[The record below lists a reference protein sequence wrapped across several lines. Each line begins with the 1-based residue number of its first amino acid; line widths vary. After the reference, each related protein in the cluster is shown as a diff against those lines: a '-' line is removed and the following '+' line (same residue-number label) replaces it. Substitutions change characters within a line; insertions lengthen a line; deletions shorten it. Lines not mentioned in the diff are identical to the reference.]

1 MATRARILGWI
12 WALLAAAF
20 AAALLTPAAV
30 TPSPQPSALPQFDTG
45 STWFGSSFE
54 EVERD
59 YNAEEDPGSLFNVA
73 RRIGWRE
80 GHPTGEGVD
89 VAIIDTGVVPVAAL
103 AAGNV
108 VRGPDFSF
116 EDANDSLRTL
126 DTNGHGTHL
135 SGIIAGNAPGDE
147 GDSEEDRDDATF
159 RGLAPDAR
167 LLSIK
172 VGSADGSVD
181 VSQVIAAIN
190 WVVDNRTANGWNIR
204 VLNLAYGT
212 TSTQPY
218 EIDPLAYAVER
229 AWHAGIVVVVA
240 GGNDGS
246 GAPLRSPAT
255 DPYVIAVGAGERT
268 GKKVKIAPF
277 SNQGTAERRLD
288 ILAPGESIVSLR
300 NPGSYSDAYN
310 EAGRV
315 EATLVR
321 GTGTSQASAV
331 VSAAVAMLLEDRP
344 QLTPDE
350 VKAILI
356 KSARGGEPG
365 FIDIRKALRTSAKK
379 FTQTWPVATGTGS
392 IDSARGTSLA
402 TDPRGEALGEADVF
416 GNSWAESGWA
426 QDAWTGN
433 RWLGS
438 AWAEDVW
445 QGTVWYEEL
454 WAGGAWSDGSW
465 TGNEWSGNE
474 WSGNEWSGNE
484 WSTGGW
490 SEAR

>member
-1 MATRARILGWI
+1 MAARARITAWI
-12 WALLAAAF
+12 WALLVSLIAV
-20 AAALLTPAAV
+20 ALLGPASV
-30 TPSPQPSALPQFDTG
+30 PPPSHQTTRGTDST
-45 STWFGSSFE
+45 TWFGSTFE
-54 EVERD
+54 EVGGG
-59 YNAEEDPGSLFNVA
+59 YTAEEDPGSLFNVA

-80 GHPTGEGVD
+80 GHPTGAGVD
-89 VAIIDTGVVPVAAL
+89 VAIIDTGVVPVPAL

-116 EDANDSLRTL
+116 EDAYASLRTL

-135 SGIIAGNAPGDE
+135 SGIIAGNAPADGGGD
-147 GDSEEDRDDATF
+147 EDRDDRDFT
-159 RGLAPDAR
+159 GLAPDAR

-190 WVVDNRTANGWNIR
+190 WVVDNRNANGWNIR

-212 TSTQPY
+212 TSSQPY
-218 EIDPLAYAVER
+218 EVDPLAYAVER

-246 GAPLRSPAT
+246 TAPLRSPAT
-255 DPYVIAVGAGERT
+255 DPYVIAVGAGELK
-268 GKKVKIAPF
+268 GKHVEIASF
-277 SNQGTAERRLD
+277 SNQGTADRGLD
-288 ILAPGESIVSLR
+288 ILAPGQSIVSLR

-331 VSAAVAMLLEDRP
+331 VTAAVAILLEDRP

-356 KSARGGEPG
+356 KSARRGEPG
-365 FIDIRKALRTSAKK
+365 FVDIRGALRTSVKK
-379 FTQTWPVATGTGS
+379 FTQTWPLATGTGS
-392 IDSARGTSLA
+392 IDRARGTSLA
-402 TDPRGEALGEADVF
+402 TDPRGEPLGEADVF
-416 GNSWAESGWA
+416 GKSWSGSGWA

-438 AWAEDVW
+438 GWAEDVW

-454 WAGGAWSDGSW
+454 WAGEAWSEGWW

-484 WSTGGW
+484 WSVGGW